1 VSAEQ
6 HGEDRAV
13 IDRIVDGHTAVL
25 LVGDDE
31 IELLLPTDALP
42 DGAAD
47 GTWVVLDTSTDP
59 PTVLRIDEQLTWDRF
74 DRLSA
79 RLEAIRRKRRGG
91 RFGR

>member
-25 LVGDDE
+25 LVGGDE
-31 IELLLPTDALP
+31 IELLLPVDALP
-42 DGAAD
+42 EDATD

-59 PTVLRIDEQLTWDRF
+59 PTVTGIDQQLTQRRF
-74 DRLSA
+74 DELSA
-79 RLEAIRRKRRGG
+79 RLETIRRKRRGG